1 MKIREHNFQF
11 QYVKTLDM
19 LAMVSAMMRQTLLIA
34 IMMAG
39 IAASMSTLITV
50 QNATALEVV

>member
-1 MKIREHNFQF
+1 MKIREHHFQF
-11 QYVKTLDM
+11 QYVTTLDR
-19 LAMVSAMMRQTLLIA
+19 LAMVSAMMRQTLLTA

-39 IAASMSTLITV
+39 IAVSMSTLITV